1 MSTGSNARKAAQAD
15 GFGSGVLSRAA
26 ALVYTHLVIGVL
38 LCAGSSPTV
47 ALLLLLERSA
57 SNVPLVP
64 LCFVLSAPALSAA
77 LFALHER
84 EPGDELAPARRFLRG
99 LRLGWSDALR
109 VWTPAM
115 AALSLISGGMVS
127 LDDAGIPAAYAG
139 ILLTLGVLFL
149 LWGVNALLIATFFSF
164 RWRDTA
170 RLAAFYIGR
179 RWSVTLGELALLTV
193 AVATVFFTTE
203 AVLWLF
209 QVVWISFLVI
219 VARPLIA
226 DVTTRF
232 TKT

>member
-1 MSTGSNARKAAQAD
+1 MSTGSNAGKAAQAG

-26 ALVYTHLVIGVL
+26 AFVYTHLVVGVL

-47 ALLLLLERSA
+47 VLLLLLERTA

-77 LFALHER
+77 LFALR
-84 EPGDELAPARRFLRG
+84 DLGRTDELVPARTFLRG
-99 LRLGWSDALR
+99 LRLGWADALR
-109 VWTPAM
+109 AWTPAM
-115 AALSLISGGMVS
+115 AALAVIAGGIVS

-139 ILLTLGVLFL
+139 ILLMFGVLFL
-149 LWGVNALLIATFFSF
+149 LWGVNTLLIATFFSF

-179 RWSVTLGELALLTV
+179 RWTVTLGELALLIV

-209 QVVWISFLVI
+209 QVAWISFLVI
-219 VARPLIA
+219 VARPLLA
-226 DVTTRF
+226 DVTARF
-232 TKT
+232 TAS